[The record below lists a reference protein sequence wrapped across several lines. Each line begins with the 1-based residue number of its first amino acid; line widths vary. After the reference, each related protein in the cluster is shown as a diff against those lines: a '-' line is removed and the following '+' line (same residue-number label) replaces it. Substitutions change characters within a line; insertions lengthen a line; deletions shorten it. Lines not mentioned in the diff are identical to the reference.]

1 MAGDKR
7 ATRLGV
13 LAVVAVLLLSAIGV
27 RLWFLQTVQSAALQE
42 QVDATS
48 TRVVRLPPVRG
59 QIIDADGRLL
69 AGNEAMLTVVV
80 EWDVIK
86 GSADRATLFQR
97 LSGWVQ
103 VSVEDME
110 ARYDSDTYNR
120 LRPLPLAE
128 DVPEDKVNAIMERSE
143 DFPGVSYEVTYRR
156 TYPYAPLA
164 SQVVGYMG
172 AITGED
178 QAFYDNL
185 GYDTSN
191 VGERVGRGGVE
202 LSYEQDLHGQWG
214 ERVVRIDTRGRVVE
228 EVSFTPPVN
237 GVDIQLSID
246 LDLQQYAESLLQT
259 QPRQQRLFTAPNP
272 IVDKPNG
279 TRQRMDLSSGPSV
292 FYPAPAGSVV
302 VMNHQTGQ
310 IMAMASYPTFDNR
323 WFSQPL
329 SKVRFDELFTR
340 LRTDGT
346 PDPDQ
351 SVFVNRAIQ
360 GQYNLGSTFKP
371 FVAYAGFVTGLLDPS
386 FWFSDTGTYTARS
399 LANDDRCIS
408 GLIKCVWRNSTC
420 GNGRPCVYG
429 SINTFWALAVSSD
442 AFFYHLC
449 EEFYLASRTL
459 LQDVLRTIGF
469 GVDTGVDLPSEF
481 EGRVP
486 DDALKARLVEAD
498 VLAEGEQPNLLLGDE
513 INMAIGQGLLA
524 ASPMQVAVAYVALA
538 NGGYVLT
545 PRVAQAIWPPNTP
558 VREPGVVDFTGRQ
571 PVSVFT
577 AEGTRVDMPP
587 AVGDQIVGG
596 LRQNVTGPG
605 INGRTTTA
613 EELFAVGYPDSAI
626 PVAGKTGTAQGRIS
640 YPWNDSSVF
649 AAFSLDAD
657 RPFTVVTYLEK
668 AGFGSRGAAPVVK
681 CMFLA
686 LSGVTVLAPVAI
698 SEPLDLEDGRVARPA
713 PAISSD
719 CMRSSD
725 PNTVTPGPAV
735 SGRPND

>member
-13 LAVVAVLLLSAIGV
+13 LALVAVLLLSAIGV

-48 TRVVRLPPVRG
+48 TKVVRIPPVRG
-59 QIIDADGRLL
+59 QIIDADGRLV
-69 AGNEAMLTVVV
+69 AGNEATLNVVV
-80 EWDVIK
+80 EWDVLRRA
-86 GSADRATLFQR
+86 ADRAVLFQR
-97 LSGWVQ
+97 LSGWIGMP
-103 VSVEDME
+103 VEELE
-110 ARYDSDTYNR
+110 ARYDSNDYNR

-128 DVPEDKVNAIMERSE
+128 DVPEDMVNAIMERSE
-143 DFPGVSYEVTYRR
+143 DFPGVSYEVAYRR
-156 TYPYAPLA
+156 IYPYAPLA
-164 SQVVGYMG
+164 SHVVGYMG
-172 AITGED
+172 AITEED
-178 QAFYDNL
+178 QAYYDGL

-202 LSYEQDLHGQWG
+202 LSYEEELHGQWG
-214 ERVVRIDTRGRVVE
+214 ERVVRTNNQGRVVE
-228 EVSFTPPVN
+228 EVGYTPPVN

-259 QPRQQRLFTAPNP
+259 RLRQQRLFQAPNP
-272 IVDKPNG
+272 IVEKPNG
-279 TRQRMDLSSGPSV
+279 TRQRMNLSSGPTV
-292 FYPAPAGSVV
+292 YYPAPAGSVI

-310 IMAMASYPTFDNR
+310 IMAMASHPTFDNR

-329 SKVRFDELFTR
+329 SEEKFDELFER
-340 LRTDGT
+340 LRADGT
-346 PDPDQ
+346 DDPDQ

-371 FVAYAGFVTGLLDPS
+371 FVAYAGFVTGLLDPG
-386 FWFSDTGTYTARS
+386 FWYNDTGTYKAETIPEDACAR
-399 LANDDRCIS
+399 
-408 GLIKCVWRNSTC
+408 GIKCIWRNSTC

-442 AFFYHLC
+442 AFFYRLG
-449 EEFYLASRTL
+449 ELFYRAGGTL

-481 EGRVP
+481 EGRIP
-486 DDALKARLVEAD
+486 DDALKARLVEAG
-498 VLAEGEQPNLLLGDE
+498 VLAEGEEPSLLLGDE

-524 ASPMQVAVAYVALA
+524 ASPVQVAVGYGALA

-545 PRVAQAIWPPNTP
+545 PRVVQTIWPPNTP
-558 VREPGVVDFTGRQ
+558 AGEPGRVDFTGRQ
-571 PVSVFT
+571 AVSVFT
-577 AEGTRVDMPP
+577 AEGTRIDMPSS
-587 AVGDQIVGG
+587 VGDQIIGG

-605 INGRTTTA
+605 INQRTTTA
-613 EELFAVGYPDSAI
+613 QELFGIGYPDSAI
-626 PVAGKTGTAQGRIS
+626 PVAGKTGTAQGFAS

-649 AAFSLDAD
+649 AAFSLDANQ
-657 RPFTVVTYLEK
+657 PYTVVTYLEK

-686 LSGVTVLAPVAI
+686 LSGITELAPVGV
-698 SEPLDLEDGRVARPA
+698 SEPLDLEEGRVARPA
-713 PAISSD
+713 PAISSE
-719 CMRSSD
+719 CMRSTD
-725 PNTVTPGPAV
+725 ANTVTPGSST